1 MTIPEGFSLPSNSDL
16 VCKLC
21 KSLYGLKQ
29 SSRAWYQRLDQ
40 YLTSNKFSRLESGA
54 SIHIQRKVDNTF
66 LILTVYVDD
75 CILVSNQLTFI
86 LNIKTLL
93 QQKFDMSDEG
103 ELHFTLGNAIIRNKS
118 EGWTFIH
125 QQKYLISKLTE
136 YNMLDYKSISTPMES
151 GIRLSK
157 EDSFVSQEDQHL
169 YSQIVGSLMH
179 AIVNTR
185 PDCTYTISSLAQY
198 LNTPANTH
206 IQTLKRTLRY
216 VKGTL
221 PCGICYK
228 RSSQGAILHGYS
240 DADWAGYKDTR
251 RSTSGCFFLLAD
263 GVISWGNKKQQSV
276 VFSSTES
283 KYMALAKATA
293 EAIWLRKLL
302 QELGFPQSDPTPIYS
317 NSQSAL
323 ALTANPKY
331 HSRSKHIDTQYHFT
345 REKVLTQEIK
355 LQFIPTAAM
364 TADILTKALPQ
375 DKHLYCMNKLG
386 MRLIPT
392 TQYSSPS
399 QALLVFKPLTF
410 SGSFLSLE

>member
-1 MTIPEGFSLPSNSDL
+1 MARGFTQIQGIDYMETFSPVVKTNSIKVLLALATQYDLEIHQLDVKTAFLNGYIEEDIYMTIPEGFSLPSNSDL

-29 SSRAWYQRLDQ
+29 SSCAWYQCLDQ
-40 YLTSNKFSRLESGA
+40 YLTSNKFNRLESDA
-54 SIHIQRKVDNTF
+54 SIYIQRKVDNTF

-93 QQKFDMSDEG
+93 QQEIDMSDEG

-136 YNMLDYKSISTPMES
+136 YNMLDSKSISTPMES

-185 PDCTYTISSLAQY
+185 PDCAYTISSLAQH
-198 LNTPANTH
+198 LSTPAETH

-221 PCGICYK
+221 PYGICYK

-240 DADWAGYKDTR
+240 DADWAGCKDTR
-251 RSTSGCFFLLAD
+251 RSTSGYCFLLAN
-263 GVISWGNKKQQSV
+263 GVISWGSKKQQSV
-276 VFSSTES
+276 ALSSTKSE
-283 KYMALAKATA
+283 YMALA
-293 EAIWLRKLL
+293 
-302 QELGFPQSDPTPIYS
+302 
-317 NSQSAL
+317 
-323 ALTANPKY
+323 
-331 HSRSKHIDTQYHFT
+331 
-345 REKVLTQEIK
+345 
-355 LQFIPTAAM
+355 
-364 TADILTKALPQ
+364 
-375 DKHLYCMNKLG
+375 
-386 MRLIPT
+386 
-392 TQYSSPS
+392 
-399 QALLVFKPLTF
+399 
-410 SGSFLSLE
+410 